1 MRLSGEV
8 SDSVAAQLYGLG
20 FRRFAV
26 DAAQTRP
33 LVLAL
38 GKAALA
44 G

>member
-1 MRLSGEV
+1 V
-8 SDSVAAQLYGLG
+8 SDTVAAQLYALG

-26 DAAQTRP
+26 DRPETRP

-44 G
+44 A